1 MDNTH
6 DETRKVELVIG
17 KILRIGVV
25 TSAIVILIGMGLY
38 FMNGAGYPPVVKNG
52 QTIIEFPKRF
62 SAIFAGIAAG
72 KSYAVIMLGVFLLI
86 LTPVLRVVVSIYA
99 FYKEKDKLYVI
110 ITTIVLVILM
120 FAMIM
125 GYRS

>member
-1 MDNTH
+1 MQDH
-6 DETRKVELVIG
+6 EETRKVELVIG
-17 KILRIGVV
+17 KILRIGVI
-25 TSAIVILIGMGLY
+25 TSAIVILIGIALY
-38 FMNGAGYPPVVKNG
+38 FMNGSGYTG
-52 QTIIEFPKRF
+52 TDFPRRF
-62 SAIFAGIAAG
+62 SDIFAGLASG

-99 FYKEKDKLYVI
+99 FYKEHDNLYVI

-120 FAMIM
+120 FAMFM

>member
-1 MDNTH
+1 MDTH
-6 DETRKVELVIG
+6 KETREVEVVIG

-25 TSAIVILIGMGLY
+25 ASAIVILIGMGLY
-38 FMNGAGYPPVVKNG
+38 FMNGSGYPTVMQNG
-52 QTIIEFPKRF
+52 KAMVDFPRRF
-62 SAIFAGIAAG
+62 SDIFAGIVAG

-99 FYKEKDKLYVI
+99 FYKEHDNLYVI

-120 FAMIM
+120 FAMFL

>member
-1 MDNTH
+1 MNNNTH
-6 DETRKVELVIG
+6 EETRQVELVIG

-25 TSAIVILIGMGLY
+25 TSAIVILIGMALY
-38 FMNGAGYPPVVKNG
+38 FMGGSGYASG
-52 QTIIEFPKRF
+52 EFPRRF
-62 SAIFAGIAAG
+62 MAIFAGVAAG

-99 FYKEKDKLYVI
+99 FYKEHDNLYVI
-110 ITTIVLVILM
+110 MTTIVLVILI
-120 FAMIM
+120 FAMFM

>member
-1 MDNTH
+1 MQTH
-6 DETRKVELVIG
+6 EETRKVEVIIG
-17 KILRIGVV
+17 KILRIGVI
-25 TSAIVILIGMGLY
+25 TSAIVILSGMGLY
-38 FMNGAGYPPVVKNG
+38 FMNGAGYPTIVKDG
-52 QTIIEFPKRF
+52 QSMVSFPRTF

-72 KSYAVIMLGVFLLI
+72 KSYAVIMFGVFLLI

-99 FYKEKDKLYVI
+99 FYKEHDTLYVI

-120 FAMIM
+120 FAMFM

>member
-1 MDNTH
+1 MNTH
-6 DETRKVELVIG
+6 EETKKVELIIG
-17 KILRIGVV
+17 KILRIGVI

-38 FMNGAGYPPVVKNG
+38 FMSGSGYNPGDYP
-52 QTIIEFPKRF
+52 TRF
-62 SAIFAGIAAG
+62 SAIFAGLAAG

-99 FYKEKDKLYVI
+99 FYKEHDKLYVI
-110 ITTIVLVILM
+110 ITTIVLIILM
-120 FAMIM
+120 FAMFM

>member
-1 MDNTH
+1 MH
-6 DETRKVELVIG
+6 EETRKVELIIG

-38 FMNGAGYPPVVKNG
+38 FMSGSGYPAG
-52 QTIIEFPKRF
+52 EFPRRF
-62 SAIFAGIAAG
+62 SAIAAGLSQG
-72 KSYAVIMLGVFLLI
+72 KSYSVIMLGVFLLI

-99 FYKEKDKLYVI
+99 FYKEKDTLYVV

-120 FAMIM
+120 FAMFM

>member
-1 MDNTH
+1 MQDH
-6 DETRKVELVIG
+6 EETRKVELVIG

-25 TSAIVILIGMGLY
+25 TSAIVILIGIGLY
-38 FMNGAGYPPVVKNG
+38 FMNGSGYSG
-52 QTIIEFPKRF
+52 DFPRRF
-62 SAIFAGIAAG
+62 AAIFAGLAAG

-99 FYKEKDKLYVI
+99 FYKEHDMLYVV
-110 ITTIVLVILM
+110 ITTLVLIILM
-120 FAMIM
+120 FAMFM

>member
-1 MDNTH
+1 MQSH
-6 DETRKVELVIG
+6 EETRKVELIIG
-17 KILRIGVV
+17 QILRIGVI

-38 FMNGAGYPPVVKNG
+38 FMNGAGYPSVVRNG
-52 QTIIEFPKRF
+52 HTMVDFPQRF
-62 SAIFAGIAAG
+62 STIFSGVAEG

-99 FYKEKDKLYVI
+99 FYKEHDTLYVV
-110 ITTIVLVILM
+110 ITSIVLVILM
-120 FAMIM
+120 FAMYM

>member
-1 MDNTH
+1 MQTH
-6 DETRKVELVIG
+6 EETRKVEVVIG

-38 FMNGAGYPPVVKNG
+38 FMNGAGYPTTTVKG
-52 QTIIEFPKRF
+52 VSMVDFPKRF
-62 SAIFAGIAAG
+62 SDIFAGIMAG
-72 KSYAVIMLGVFLLI
+72 KSYAVIMFGTFLLI

-99 FYKEKDKLYVI
+99 FYKEHDTLYVI

-120 FAMIM
+120 FAMFM

>member
-1 MDNTH
+1 MNTH
-6 DETRKVELVIG
+6 EETREVELVIG
-17 KILRIGVV
+17 KILRIGVI
-25 TSAIVILIGMGLY
+25 TSACVILIGIALY
-38 FMNGAGYPPVVKNG
+38 FMSGSGYAPGDYP
-52 QTIIEFPKRF
+52 TRF
-62 SAIFAGIAAG
+62 EAIFSGIAEG

-99 FYKEKDKLYVI
+99 FYKEHDNLYVI

-120 FAMIM
+120 FAMFM